1 MDFLSKKFKNEI
13 TTEDRYDENF
23 SKAISLLII
32 EQQISFKAA
41 LKIKERF
48 KSLVKNLRNEDFILL
63 DIRSIQKIGVSKR
76 KAEYIKNC
84 YLFFLANNID
94 FASLKDK
101 EVISLLCT
109 IKGVGE
115 WTAQMFL
122 IFILKRKDVFSFK
135 DIALINS
142 IKKNY
147 LLSDM
152 KEIDLLQKSW
162 APYRTAA
169 SLLLWKSIEEKCFFS
184 QKESLLFHE
193 NP

>member
-1 MDFLSKKFKNEI
+1 MAFLSNKFKNEI
-13 TTEDRYDENF
+13 TTEDRYDDNF
-23 SKAISLLII
+23 SKAIALLII

-41 LKIKERF
+41 LKIKSRF
-48 KSLVKNLRNEDFILL
+48 KFLVQNLQNEDFLLL
-63 DIRSIQKIGVSKR
+63 DNRSIQKIGISKR

-84 YLFFLANNID
+84 YLFFLENNID
-94 FASLKDK
+94 FFSLNDN
-101 EVISLLCT
+101 EVITLLCK

-122 IFILKRKDVFSFK
+122 IFILKRKDIFSFK

-152 KEIDLLQKSW
+152 N
-162 APYRTAA
+162 
-169 SLLLWKSIEEKCFFS
+169 
-184 QKESLLFHE
+184 ESLKNEIIELGYNINE
-193 NP
+193 

>member
-13 TTEDRYDENF
+13 TTEDRYDANF

-41 LKIKERF
+41 LIIKERF

-84 YLFFLANNID
+84 YLFFLENNIN